1 MSPPLTSR
9 MTASTISPMTNELSR
24 GRARDEP
31 PVRCSRCFSAP
42 ATSWL
47 RAIFTAG
54 TRPQITAVR
63 SDSRKANPSTR
74 ASTRKSPRKSAS
86 DIAWIGL
93 RAAITGVIQKAR
105 SAPSPPPPSARSKV
119 SLSSCLTI
127 RPGLAPSAKRMP
139 ISRSRTTPRTSKRLA
154 RFAQQINNTKPTAA
168 ERVRS
173 AFLLRPSISPSKW
186 SRSPIS
192 L

>member
-1 MSPPLTSR
+1 
-9 MTASTISPMTNELSR
+9 
-24 GRARDEP
+24 
-31 PVRCSRCFSAP
+31 
-42 ATSWL
+42 
-47 RAIFTAG
+47 
-54 TRPQITAVR
+54 
-63 SDSRKANPSTR
+63 
-74 ASTRKSPRKSAS
+74 TRKSPRKSAS

-154 RFAQQINNTKPTAA
+154 RFAQQWHPQIRG
-168 ERVRS
+168 EGHVES
-173 AFLLRPSISPSKW
+173 
-186 SRSPIS
+186 SRQNPNHRIITIPQQKR
-192 L
+192 LADVLGRARKETL